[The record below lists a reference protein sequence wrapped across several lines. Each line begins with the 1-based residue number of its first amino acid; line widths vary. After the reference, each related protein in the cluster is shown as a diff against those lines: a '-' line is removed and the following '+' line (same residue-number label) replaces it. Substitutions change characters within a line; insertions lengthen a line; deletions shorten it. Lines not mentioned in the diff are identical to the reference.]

1 MVTVASLKLTV
12 DATSGVQGVQQLDQ
26 SMQQLGTEAAATA
39 GKLDTVGRNA
49 GASFDNAASKALK
62 LNRAI
67 EAVGEV
73 SQVGSRV
80 RLLGEEI
87 RGLGSGFGSA
97 AGVATAL
104 SGALIDVAQVSEK
117 TGGSLAALAVVLRA
131 NPILAAAGVISLI
144 ASAMS
149 LFGGNTRDANAELSK
164 QIQLQKQ
171 LADATTDIQTK
182 LQRNADLRTAGFGT
196 DPGADQRLRAE
207 QLVQVATGLSSR
219 QGLIQQGEL
228 SAVSGVSVQGLLQRA
243 GPFGRTNT
251 PFLGATFTPDQA
263 RTVLLAIA
271 SELRQQ
277 SEEIVNREATTAAQ
291 RVFQQGEGIRPGL
304 YGPQLPPGGIPGVPQ
319 AAAGQFPNVLPITGG
334 VGYGS
339 AIGPSPAGLSPFDQ
353 GRISNEIAD
362 AARASA
368 EFEERLRTLRDLGND
383 VGSALGN
390 AFGSMVFNISNARQ
404 ALAGFLQQLSAIGQ
418 QQITRGFGNA
428 FANLFTPSAAQVATS
443 NPLMNPGAIGPQLPP
458 GS

>member
-1 MVTVASLKLTV
+1 MVTLAALKLTV
-12 DATSGVQGVQQLDQ
+12 DATGLQQGIQQQ
-26 SMQQLGTEAAATA
+26 AVPAMKELGTEAEATTR
-39 GKLDTVGRNA
+39 KLDTVGRNG
-49 GASFDNAASKALK
+49 GASMEAAAAKALK

-73 SQVGSRV
+73 TQVGSRV

-104 SGALIDVAQVSEK
+104 SGALIDVAQISEK
-117 TGGSLAALAVVLRA
+117 TGGSLSALAVVLRA

-149 LFGGNTRDANAELSK
+149 LFGSNTRETNEELSR
-164 QIQLQKQ
+164 QVQLQKQ
-171 LADATTDIQTK
+171 LADATTDIQTR

-196 DPGADQRLRAE
+196 EPGADQRLRAE

-219 QGLIQQGEL
+219 QGIIQQGEL
-228 SAVSGVSVQGLLQRA
+228 SAVSGISTQELLQRA

-251 PFLGATFTPDQA
+251 PFLGATFSPDQA

-339 AIGPSPAGLSPFDQ
+339 AIGPSPAGLSPFEQ
-353 GRISNEIAD
+353 GLVSNQIAD
-362 AARASA
+362 AARAAA

-383 VGSALGN
+383 VGSALGA
-390 AFGSMVFNISNARQ
+390 AFGSLVFNVNNGRQ
-404 ALAGFLQQLSAIGQ
+404 ALAGLLQQLAAIGQ
-418 QQITRGFGNA
+418 QQIVRGFGNA
-428 FANLFTPSAAQVATS
+428 VANLFTPSAGQIATS
-443 NPLMNPGAIGPQLPP
+443 NPLMNPGAIGPQLP
-458 GS
+458 S

>member
-1 MVTVASLKLTV
+1 MVTVAMLKLTV
-12 DATSGVQGVQQLDQ
+12 DATSGVQSVQQLDKTL
-26 SMQQLGTEAAATA
+26 QQAGTTAVATT
-39 GKLDTVGRNA
+39 GKLDNVGRNV
-49 GASFDNAASKALK
+49 GISMDAAAAKALK

-73 SQVGSRV
+73 NQVGSRV
-80 RLLGEEI
+80 RLLSEEI

-97 AGVATAL
+97 AGVAGAL
-104 SGALIDVAQVSEK
+104 SGALIDVAQISEK

-149 LFGGNTRDANAELSK
+149 LFGDNTKATNAELSK
-164 QIQLQKQ
+164 QVQLQKQ

-196 DPGADQRLRAE
+196 EPGADQRLRAE
-207 QLVQVATGLSSR
+207 QLVQVATGLSTR
-219 QGLIQQGEL
+219 QGIIQQGEL
-228 SAVSGVSVQGLLQRA
+228 SAVSGVSVQDLLRRA
-243 GPFGRTNT
+243 GPTGTTTT
-251 PFLGATFTPDQA
+251 PFLGSTFTPDQA

-271 SELRQQ
+271 AELRQQ

-291 RVFQQGEGIRPGL
+291 NVFLRGEGIRPGI
-304 YGPQLPPGGIPGVPQ
+304 YGPQLPAGGIAETPQ
-319 AAAGQFPNVLPITGG
+319 ANPGLFPNVLPITGG

-339 AIGPSPAGLSPFDQ
+339 AIGPSPAGLSPFEQ
-353 GRISNEIAD
+353 GRLSNEIAD

-368 EFEERLRTLRDLGND
+368 EFEERLRALRDLGND

-390 AFGSMVFNISNARQ
+390 AFGSLVFNINNGRQ
-404 ALAGFLQQLSAIGQ
+404 ALVGLLQQLSAIGQ

-428 FANLFTPSAAQVATS
+428 FANLFAPSANQIATS
-443 NPLMNPGAIGPQLPP
+443 NANMPAGSIGPQLPA